1 MGRLRHYAPHVC
13 ARYWKVNSNLYVMIK
28 DDVLINKASHV
39 KNPMTVIAIFA
50 AIAEISGT
58 TVLPFIEV
66 QNQYTYIW
74 FLILFPVLLVTV
86 FFATLNF
93 NRDALYA
100 PSDYK
105 DEKNFT
111 FHRLKQNST
120 EETEI
125 TSYDEI
131 KGILEGLKQEDDI
144 SLLKGKLDSFERK
157 LESYQQIDNDLI
169 IDLSIVDKGYIV
181 TDYDKTKLFQE
192 LLNGLYFDFLID
204 SVPTFSYGK
213 KWQLVETD
221 TNRILAKR
229 GSSDYRTLADLGIS
243 KDKIY
248 RVELL

>member
-1 MGRLRHYAPHVC
+1 
-13 ARYWKVNSNLYVMIK
+13 
-28 DDVLINKASHV
+28 
-39 KNPMTVIAIFA
+39 MTVIAIFA

-58 TVLPFIEV
+58 TVLPFIEA
-66 QNQYTYIW
+66 QNQYIYIW

-111 FHRLKQNST
+111 FHRLKQNHIH
-120 EETEI
+120 ETKI

-131 KGILEGLKQEDDI
+131 KGILEGLKQEEDI
-144 SLLKGKLDSFERK
+144 ALLRGKLNSFEKK

-169 IDLSIVDKGYIV
+169 IDLSVIDKGYIV

-192 LLNGLYFDFLID
+192 LLNGIYFDFLID

-213 KWQLVETD
+213 KWQLVEIDTD
-221 TNRILAKR
+221 RILAKKS
-229 GSSDYRTLADLGIS
+229 SSDSRTLAELGIS

-248 RVELL
+248 RLELL